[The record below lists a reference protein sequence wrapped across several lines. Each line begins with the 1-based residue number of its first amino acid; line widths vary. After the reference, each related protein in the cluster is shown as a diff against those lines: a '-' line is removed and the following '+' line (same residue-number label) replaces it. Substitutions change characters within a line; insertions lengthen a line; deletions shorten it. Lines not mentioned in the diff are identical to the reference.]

1 MKEGQTPP
9 AVLRGVIADE
19 HLTDMELRNRHRAAQ
34 VIAQLGS
41 RYCCHPN
48 YKPRTIRETEEA

>member
-1 MKEGQTPP
+1 MPT
-9 AVLRGVIADE
+9 AVLRGVIDDDHLAD
-19 HLTDMELRNRHRAAQ
+19 LELRNRARAAE

-48 YKPRTIRETEEA
+48 YKSAPLRCQTEEA